1 MGPKLENQKK
11 PSAAPALQP
20 TCLIIPGCSVWFLV
34 CSSQTMSRG
43 GQRREWT
50 GEEEVP
56 LPCLLPQADDLVTL
70 NQPSI
75 LLGASPSVGQGQ
87 GSSTDPSY
95 MLRPSWGAEAFT
107 AHFST
112 EGKMDNAPVQG
123 TKPLCSSG
131 LHAVALEVLTC
142 TLPAQQQSPRS
153 GFPHALLSTC
163 SPLLL
168 LFFSSPPVCSFYSPP
183 SEKCLEPLSSPAGHL
198 YSPSP
203 ARRSS

>member
-1 MGPKLENQKK
+1 
-11 PSAAPALQP
+11 
-20 TCLIIPGCSVWFLV
+20 
-34 CSSQTMSRG
+34 MSRG

-112 EGKMDNAPVQG
+112 EGKMDNAPIQG

-168 LFFSSPPVCSFYSPP
+168 LFFLPHLCVVSILHLLRNVWSLSVAQQGTCTVPHQPGEAADLY
-183 SEKCLEPLSSPAGHL
+183 EPCRPFQHQLLTHL
-198 YSPSP
+198 DLQPT
-203 ARRSS
+203 